1 MKLPKSTKR
10 FLRTPF
16 LASAVT
22 AGLLLTACIA
32 SGEVE
37 QESPAVEQDIASLLA
52 AYSEG
57 WSTQDV
63 EAILARHTDDTQ
75 FRIMI
80 GETPPANGKAELKAV
95 LEGIFASNPNYSS
108 TLRSVRLGENFA
120 VIEYDMHIDPNRPA
134 QVGQFVF
141 TPKGEP
147 YSIPTIDVIE
157 FENGLVK
164 EKITYLDMETG
175 RANSLSVEPV
185 E

>member
-1 MKLPKSTKR
+1 MKPLKTASSL
-10 FLRTPF
+10 LRPSF
-16 LASAVT
+16 LALAVT
-22 AGLLLTACIA
+22 AGLSLSACTA
-32 SGEVE
+32 SGDVE
-37 QESPAVEQDIASLLA
+37 QESPAVEQDIPSLLA
-52 AYSEG
+52 AYSKG

-63 EAILARHTDDTQ
+63 DAIIALHTDDTQ

-80 GETPPANGKAELKAV
+80 GETPPANGKEELRVV
-95 LEGIFASNPNYSS
+95 LESIFASNPNYSS
-108 TLRSVRLGENFA
+108 TPRSVRIGENFA
-120 VIEYDMHIDPNRPA
+120 VIEYNMNIDPNLPSP
-134 QVGQFVF
+134 VGKFVF

-175 RANSLSVEPV
+175 RANSLSVEPI